1 MMVELQKIKSEN
13 GGGVV
18 EINNE
23 NDSAFEKNIH
33 KK

>member
-13 GGGVV
+13 GGGVG

-23 NDSAFEKNIH
+23 NDGAFEKSIY

>member
-13 GGGVV
+13 GGGVG

-23 NDSAFEKNIH
+23 NDSAFEK
-33 KK
+33 KYT